1 MFFLDRAHK
10 KILFS
15 SAGPTSAATATYKV
29 TPASIETHNFRF
41 SYLTNTSTIVML
53 KCNNIL
59 IVQYQYTLLLYYYF
73 LYIKPGKKRQRR
85 GYPPRAIFSSP
96 FDRKSTA

>member
-1 MFFLDRAHK
+1 MLFLDGAHK
-10 KILFS
+10 NLLFS

-53 KCNNIL
+53 KCNIYSNSSIQIHL
-59 IVQYQYTLLLYYYF
+59 AALLLFFIY
-73 LYIKPGKKRQRR
+73 
-85 GYPPRAIFSSP
+85 
-96 FDRKSTA
+96 